1 MVFEDEGRYVDLLDF
16 VVMKEGKKK
25 ILAFFIFES
34 FGCHLLGSVGPYT
47 LEQNC

>member
-1 MVFEDEGRYVDLLDF
+1 MVFENEGRYVDPLDF
-16 VVMKEGKKK
+16 IVMKKEEKKF
-25 ILAFFIFES
+25 LTFFIFES